1 MIEATICCDQNHVTQ
16 MAPLPQQ
23 DCRCNQCNDAAK
35 SKLFL
40 LKENILWNL
49 INNVNNC
56 CKKFRKKEV
65 RKYKYIY
72 NVVSCS
78 CLLLD
83 TSKARYWSQG
93 LTKLEIF
100 HDRVA
105 SLLQNCKMKKSNNPS
120 FPWTCC
126 WLIHGIMDKYL

>member
-1 MIEATICCDQNHVTQ
+1 MIEATIYCDQNHVTQ

-23 DCRCNQCNDAAK
+23 DCRCNQCTDAAK

-83 TSKARYWSQG
+83 TS
-93 LTKLEIF
+93 E
-100 HDRVA
+100 
-105 SLLQNCKMKKSNNPS
+105 
-120 FPWTCC
+120 
-126 WLIHGIMDKYL
+126 GIDTEVRD

>member
-1 MIEATICCDQNHVTQ
+1 MTYQSNSLKSAPSQSTIVHNWNMIGATIYCDQNHITQ

-83 TSKARYWSQG
+83 TS
-93 LTKLEIF
+93 E
-100 HDRVA
+100 
-105 SLLQNCKMKKSNNPS
+105 
-120 FPWTCC
+120 
-126 WLIHGIMDKYL
+126 GIDTEVRD